1 MSDLDAPDKE
11 HEVAMRHKRDA
22 IEAKESV
29 LQSVPNDLVQTQ
41 PALSK
46 REGDLQSEQSGLQT
60 LEGSSKRLNEIGTTV
75 RFSLQLE

>member
-22 IEAKESV
+22 IEDKESV
-29 LQSVPNDLVQTQ
+29 LQSVLNDLVRTQ
-41 PALSK
+41 PVLPE
-46 REGDLQSEQSGLQT
+46 REGDLQREQSGLQT
-60 LEGSSKRLNEIGTTV
+60 MEGSSERLSETGTTV